1 VGGGV
6 FTVLQ
11 QDRRDARVAFQYA
24 REFGSA
30 IAAISDDSS
39 DVGHWLIIHRYV

>member
-6 FTVLQ
+6 FAVLK
-11 QDRRDARVAFQYA
+11 QDRRNSWMAFQYA